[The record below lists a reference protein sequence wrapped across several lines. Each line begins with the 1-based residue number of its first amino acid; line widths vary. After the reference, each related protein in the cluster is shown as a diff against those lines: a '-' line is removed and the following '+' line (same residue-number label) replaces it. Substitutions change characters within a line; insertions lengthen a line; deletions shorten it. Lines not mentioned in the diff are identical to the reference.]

1 MVVELNL
8 GPDCEASL
16 LAAAEQARLTVEEIV
31 HRIVM
36 TFLEQQRSTSWLAEA
51 ERNLAV
57 HAETL
62 CRLGE

>member
-1 MVVELNL
+1 MVELDL
-8 GPDCEASL
+8 SADCETAL
-16 LAAAEQARLTVEEIV
+16 LAAAEQAGLTVEEIV

-36 TFLEQQRSTSWLAEA
+36 TFLEQQRNTLWLAEA

-62 CRLGE
+62 YRLGE

>member
-1 MVVELNL
+1 MVVELDL
-8 GPDCEASL
+8 SPDSETAL
-16 LAAAEQARLTVEEIV
+16 LAEAEQAGLTVEEIV